1 MVEKILVVDDE
12 SSILKVL
19 ATLIERLT
27 PCQVKTCQ
35 SGAAALALLKEED
48 IAVVIAD
55 YHMPDLDGMQLLKH
69 VKELI
74 PEQLFIMI
82 TGYATVEIAVKAMRE
97 GAFDFVTK
105 PIRIDQVSFSIQR
118 ALDWHRLQQENNLLR
133 RQVSRTKA
141 AAQLVGA
148 SREIRTVCS
157 LIDQVGGTA
166 STVLITGESGT
177 GKELVARA
185 IYATSNR
192 RNDRYITIDWGTIP
206 ESLIESE
213 LFGHRKGAFTG
224 ATSHKRGLLSE
235 ADGGTVFLDEIGDIP
250 LTIQAKLL
258 RFIQEGEFKPVGGLQ
273 SQRVDARII
282 AATNKDLTALVKE
295 GRFREDLFYRLNV
308 FHIHIPPL
316 RERNEDVPVLA
327 RHFLTLYSSQ
337 MRKQVREIDP
347 LALEMLLQHVW
358 PGNVRELENV
368 MEHAVIVCQDTVLG
382 PKDLS
387 FFLPV
392 EQEKENDPS
401 ILDLP
406 YQEAR
411 DLVLEEFNQFYLGSV
426 LKEYGG
432 NVTRAA
438 RKLDMKRQ
446 TLQYLIRKN
455 KVSASY
461 PHKTHGDHRIAPNPD
476 AGTLKQVF

>member
-1 MVEKILVVDDE
+1 
-12 SSILKVL
+12 
-19 ATLIERLT
+19 
-27 PCQVKTCQ
+27 
-35 SGAAALALLKEED
+35 
-48 IAVVIAD
+48 
-55 YHMPDLDGMQLLKH
+55 
-69 VKELI
+69 
-74 PEQLFIMI
+74 
-82 TGYATVEIAVKAMRE
+82 
-97 GAFDFVTK
+97 
-105 PIRIDQVSFSIQR
+105 
-118 ALDWHRLQQENNLLR
+118 
-133 RQVSRTKA
+133 
-141 AAQLVGA
+141 
-148 SREIRTVCS
+148 VCS